1 MASRNLK
8 RTKALC
14 LRYLDP
20 NRPWTSADDR
30 ELRDLVRTHEECSH
44 WYNRSVSIHRSL
56 VGASIDLPSAFER
69 ERMMLATLDAVSS
82 AESQR
87 AHHGLRWVV
96 PLLVAGAVGIVV
108 ISTQRNVPE
117 NAPAFAPVDSD
128 YIGARGG
135 GATDTIGVGVGIT
148 GVTESNQAYEVSAAD
163 TSLYLDDYLR
173 ITLSRT
179 ADEYPYAFVFGVQ
192 PDRQPVWYEPDPEH
206 GGLSSVSVPKGEAIP
221 LGGSGDPIEFKLS
234 GRHVTGTL
242 TIFALFSQKPL
253 LQSDVARMLSTLS
266 PTASA
271 DTLTAEMYE
280 TLNPKAGTLVVTSVS
295 SVIRGGRRE
304 APQ

>member
-20 NRPWTSADDR
+20 NRPWTGADDR
-30 ELRDLVRTHEECSH
+30 ELRELVRTHEECSD

-56 VGASIDLPSAFER
+56 VGASPGLPSAFER
-69 ERMMLATLDAVSS
+69 ERMLLATMDAVSS

-87 AHHGLRWVV
+87 AHFGLRWVV

-117 NAPAFAPVDSD
+117 NSPALAPIDSD
-128 YIGARGG
+128 YFGARGS
-135 GATDTIGVGVGIT
+135 AAADAIGVGVGIT
-148 GVTESNQAYEVSAAD
+148 GVTESNQAYEVTAAE

-179 ADEYPYAFVFGVQ
+179 ADEYPFVFVFGVQ

-206 GGLSSVSVPKGEAIP
+206 GGLSSVSVPRGEAIP
-221 LGGSGDPIEFKLS
+221 LGGSSDPIEFKLS
-234 GRHVTGTL
+234 GRHVTGAL
-242 TIFALFSQKPL
+242 TVFALFSQKPL
-253 LQSDVARMLSTLS
+253 LQSDVARMLSTLP

-271 DTLTAEMYE
+271 DTLTAVMYE
-280 TLNPKAGTLVVTSVS
+280 TLAPAAGTFVVTSVS